1 MNSLEKADGARKGKY
16 PMLKIIAA
24 IGVSSA
30 LMFGPSFAFAD
41 ESTTPPKP
49 TTVKTPGNGP
59 DMKPMHH
66 HHHHHHHH
74 MMKKPM
80 MKPADKPMDA
90 PKS

>member
-1 MNSLEKADGARKGKY
+1 
-16 PMLKIIAA
+16 MLKIIAA

-30 LMFGPSFAFAD
+30 LMFAPCVALAD

-66 HHHHHHHH
+66 HHHHHH

-80 MKPADKPMDA
+80 MKPADKAMDV